1 MNIYPCH
8 WSPTRKK
15 SFLCSTCLE
24 LFLACSSLFKLAVA
38 CYWLLHFLQATA
50 SQNVLTYKF
59 TLNQLLRRS
68 ASVIIKQ
75 DSFFELQ
82 SETQRYYKVGQ
93 VLESRVIFVTKWGNN
108 YNVVQYRRQ
117 MKETAEIDFG
127 GLLLHSTLIC
137 LATDTLTL

>member
-8 WSPTRKK
+8 WSPTRKN

-24 LFLACSSLFKLAVA
+24 FFLACSSLFKLAVA

-93 VLESRVIFVTKWGNN
+93 VLESRAIFVTKWGNN